1 MLKKELLKQIDSYV
15 EENLRFKPPKKI
27 RSLPKEKL
35 LIHECR
41 ISVSRKCIELLAPQ
55 KECLEKNLSEADEE
69 TFAEYLLRYM
79 NERGAD
85 PVEVYKLVNLDRRVF
100 SKLRTNR
107 YYKPH
112 KRTLFVIAFGLE
124 LNVDEAE
131 NLLKRA
137 GYSFSP
143 YDKADIIIKFFFEQN
158 IHNLFTVNEAL
169 YNYGCRPLNG

>member
-1 MLKKELLKQIDSYV
+1 MLTKDLLEQINSYV
-15 EENLRFKPPKKI
+15 EENLRFKLPKKI
-27 RSLPKEKL
+27 RSLTEKKIL
-35 LIHECR
+35 TCKCR
-41 ISVSRKCIELLAPQ
+41 ITISRKCLELPAPQ
-55 KECLEKNLSEADEE
+55 KKCLEENLSTADEE

-85 PVEVYKLVNLDRRVF
+85 PVEVYKRVNLDRRVF

-169 YNYGCRPLNG
+169 VDYGCRPLNG

>member
-1 MLKKELLKQIDSYV
+1 MLTKELLKQIDSYV

-27 RSLPKEKL
+27 RPLSVDK
-35 LIHECR
+35 ITISECR
-41 ISVSRKCIELLAPQ
+41 IFTCKLTELPARQ
-55 KECLEKNLSEADEE
+55 KKQLEKNLAAADEE

-79 NERGAD
+79 NERGAN
-85 PVEVYKLVNLDRRVF
+85 PVEVYKRVNLDRRVF

-112 KRTLFVIAFGLE
+112 KRTLFVIAFALE
-124 LNVDEAE
+124 LSLDEAE

-143 YDKADIIIKFFFEQN
+143 YDPADVIIKFFFEQK
-158 IHNLFTVNEAL
+158 IYDLFTVNETL
-169 YNYGCRPLNG
+169 DRYGCRPLNG